1 MNTYPTSLYKEI
13 LKDYYYRFPRYNAI
27 DYPNLRDN
35 TNKVKQTVPV
45 LNPKPIRK
53 LPK

>member
-13 LKDYYYRFPRYNAI
+13 LKDYYYRFPKFRAI
-27 DYPNLRDN
+27 DYPTFQHSSDN
-35 TNKVKQTVPV
+35 VKQTVPV